1 HRRVDAPDG
10 EVTGIEERREHAVA
24 RDANGVH
31 HPVASDRDDP
41 RDLLEWNGGRTTELA
56 RRVRLHGLHDVA
68 AKVAVLL
75 AARLDGRAQIGAP
88 DDLVGVALDVVALEE
103 GFAPPVAGKVEDPGP
118 VGPIKT
124 IGSPGARAAQ
134 SLELP
139 PISST
144 IVPSRPFS
152 LSTHAP
158 VSASPSIDIRALACT
173 SGMPF
178 PSPLRSTVTMGAYVS
193 KFWRR

>member
-1 HRRVDAPDG
+1 
-10 EVTGIEERREHAVA
+10 
-24 RDANGVH
+24 H

-103 GFAPPVAGKVEDPGP
+103 VFAPPVAGKVEDPAP
-118 VGPIKT
+118 ERLE
-124 IGSPGARAAQ
+124 RAGDREEDRVAQ
-134 SLELP
+134 ASSAEQHGLLGHDLRGLP
-139 PISST
+139 
-144 IVPSRPFS
+144 
-152 LSTHAP
+152 
-158 VSASPSIDIRALACT
+158 
-173 SGMPF
+173 
-178 PSPLRSTVTMGAYVS
+178 
-193 KFWRR
+193 